1 MPEERPLAIVDLDGV
16 VADVRHR
23 LHHLRGRRKD
33 WDAFFGAAAADLVH
47 PEGAAIVATLAAEHE
62 VVFLTGRPAHLRA
75 ATQHWLDEHGFGAH
89 RLVMRPGGD
98 RRPAAV
104 LKIELV
110 RELADRPPHRHRRR
124 RRRRRAGGDAS
135 GRASRRS
142 RPSGRRRAAADE
154 AALQQAQEDDGA
166 T

>member
-33 WDAFFGAAAADLVH
+33 WDSFFGAAPADPVH

-62 VVFLTGRPAHLRA
+62 VVFLTGRPAHLRR
-75 ATQHWLDEHGFGAH
+75 ATQHWLDEHGFGGH
-89 RLVMRPGGD
+89 RLIMRPGGD

-110 RELADRPPHRHRRR
+110 RELAAGRRIGIVVDDDPVVLAAM
-124 RRRRRAGGDAS
+124 RRAGHPAF
-135 GRASRRS
+135 AAEWEA
-142 RPSGRRRAAADE
+142 RAAADE